1 MKEYDKKIAAQLD
14 GINRLFLALKRE
26 CETYRVL
33 ESVSH
38 ISLKLNRLLTE
49 MERFLEEQEGGEKR
63 EKVLELYFRVRAFL
77 NIHDIMDENYVIYSE
92 LEADGRFKVKL
103 FCINPAVNLQGCL
116 EQGNGTV
123 FFSATLLPI
132 GIIKI
137 FFR

>member
-38 ISLKLNRLLTE
+38 ISLKLMRLLTE

-77 NIHDIMDENYVIYSE
+77 NIHDIMDENYVIYS
-92 LEADGRFKVKL
+92 
-103 FCINPAVNLQGCL
+103 
-116 EQGNGTV
+116 
-123 FFSATLLPI
+123 
-132 GIIKI
+132 
-137 FFR
+137 